1 MRLERVRRGL
11 DLCVM
16 VRGNGEYHLERHTS
30 DKARIFEGNLN
41 ADETRQLIRI
51 VSADQL
57 YDLEQTQ
64 ISDPMLRSEFDQ
76 VFLSVLRPI
85 DSWQKLSFP
94 DPQSR
99 EPYRESLVPLLDW
112 LDKLQ
117 KHNASELPEVTGRN
131 NCLPPRDLELRQRVQ
146 IGQNPPALS
155 PGHGTAQATPH
166 LPQLGT
172 RSAQDPA
179 TTRQPYILKIQEGRF
194 GWKKTTLSCAIISAS
209 GKYHLVKQTEDSGS
223 SKVRSAVLDGTLD
236 EKQIAALRQILDAP
250 ELRSASSEK
259 PPPVFTSPLEGE
271 SIHIALSFSR
281 EGTVYKSE
289 GWRAL
294 HVEGRTIT
302 STMEEHGMKSLIS
315 LQEWLK
321 ANVDES
327 KASIITNPPNGRCA
341 QEP

>member
-1 MRLERVRRGL
+1 MLSLTVVSFTCVNSFHCLCRKLIFVAGCFFTVTTVSLRAQLITSSQPTNDAAYLMRLERVRRGL

-259 PPPVFTSPLEGE
+259 PPPVFTSPLEGRKH
-271 SIHIALSFSR
+271 SHCIVILAR
-281 EGTVYKSE
+281 GD
-289 GWRAL
+289 G
-294 HVEGRTIT
+294 
-302 STMEEHGMKSLIS
+302 
-315 LQEWLK
+315 LQE
-321 ANVDES
+321 
-327 KASIITNPPNGRCA
+327 
-341 QEP
+341 